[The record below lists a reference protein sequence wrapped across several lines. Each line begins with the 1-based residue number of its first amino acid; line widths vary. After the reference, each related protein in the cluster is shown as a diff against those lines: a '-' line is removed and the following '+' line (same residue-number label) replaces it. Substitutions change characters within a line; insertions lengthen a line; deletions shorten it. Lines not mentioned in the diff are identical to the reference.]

1 MTIRNPIEWGWD
13 QLKST
18 AHEVGAAGSTV
29 HHAHHAPISV
39 RSIGVADLGQALNRG
54 LADFSTY
61 RTDVVMM
68 CLIYPVVGLV
78 LYRLVTGYDM
88 LPLLFPLA
96 SGFALIGPIA
106 GMGLYEMSRRREEGH
121 AVDWGTAF
129 GVLRSPSFGAI
140 LTLSLLLTAMYVLW
154 LTAAAWIYESTMGPE
169 LPTSISSFVHD
180 VFSTS
185 AGYRLIAIGCGV
197 GFLFAVLTL
206 MIGVISFPLLLD
218 RDVGVDAAIWAS
230 IQACIKNPVMMAVW
244 GMIVAAGLVL
254 GSIPFFVGLIV
265 VLPIVGHSTWHLY
278 RRIVR
283 PDTGPPHHHH
293 RRI

>member
-13 QLKST
+13 HLKST

-29 HHAHHAPISV
+29 HHAHHAPIAV
-39 RSIGVADLGQALNRG
+39 RSINVGDLGQALNRG
-54 LADFSTY
+54 LTDFASY

-78 LYRLVTGYDM
+78 LYHLVTGYEM

-121 AVDWGTAF
+121 TVDWGTAF
-129 GVLRSPSFGAI
+129 GVLRAPSFGAI
-140 LTLSLLLTAMYVLW
+140 LTLTLLLTAIFVLW
-154 LTAAAWIYESTMGPE
+154 LTAAAWIYESTMRPE
-169 LPTSISSFVHD
+169 LPASMASFVND
-180 VFSTS
+180 VLYTS
-185 AGYRLIAIGCGV
+185 GGHHLIAIGCGV

-206 MIGVISFPLLLD
+206 MISVISFPLLLD

-230 IQACIKNPVMMAVW
+230 IRACLKNPVTMTVW
-244 GMIVAAGLVL
+244 GMIVAAGLII
-254 GSIPFFVGLIV
+254 GSLPFFVGLIV
-265 VLPIVGHSTWHLY
+265 VLPVLGHSTWHLY

-293 RRI
+293 RPI

>member
-18 AHEVGAAGSTV
+18 AHEVGVAGSTV
-29 HHAHHAPISV
+29 HHSHHGPIAV
-39 RSIGVADLGQALNRG
+39 RSIGIADLNQALRRG
-54 LADFSTY
+54 LSDFASY

-78 LYRLVTGYDM
+78 LARLATGYEL

-121 AVDWGTAF
+121 TVNWATAF

-140 LTLSLLLTAMYVLW
+140 LTLSLLLMAIFVLW

-169 LPTSISSFVHD
+169 LPASMASFVRN
-180 VFSTS
+180 VLTTN
-185 AGYRLIAIGCGV
+185 AGHNLIAIGFGV
-197 GFLFAVLTL
+197 GLLFAILTL
-206 MIGVISFPLLLD
+206 AIGAISFPLLLD

-230 IQACIKNPVMMAVW
+230 IQAFTKNPVTMSVW
-244 GMIVAAGLVL
+244 GLIVAAGLVI
-254 GSIPFFVGLIV
+254 GSLPFFVGLIV
-265 VLPIVGHSTWHLY
+265 VLPVLGHSTWHLY

-283 PDTGPPHHHH
+283 PDTGLPQHHH